1 MNDFKKIWQVNR
13 QEFLDHFESDVKKGL
28 YKKIPYADWR
38 HLKNMHMPYRHF
50 IITKDE
56 FKKNLFIDNEDCT
69 KSILHISGYDN
80 TVSYRGLVDFIL
92 DHWGEFQKTSIPLPK
107 SDKNITQ
114 EGEIYITSSWLD
126 HLNSVPCD
134 GNCWNDNKINTPTTI
149 DSAIEQWTKNG
160 CSDIY
165 SYEDVV
171 YNLKKDGY
179 IKNNNNNKENDNM
192 KTNDLI
198 NFEFGPVSSAQFRM
212 SPYGIAV
219 STNANGWVSYNAKT
233 GEVFNVDILNFD
245 ISKMIYKMP
254 VSLAGI
260 AIGDILIHSGKPV
273 FVRAVNSNGTV
284 SVVNYA
290 DSTVVDILPVK
301 SPFGF
306 NFFNKVTSLINFDAM
321 SADADNPFGNML
333 PLLLFSGDN
342 NKDFDPTMLFLFSS
356 MNNGQDMF
364 KNNPM
369 AFYFLLNQKGNKD
382 MLPFLFMMNNNNNL
396 FGAPAPSTPKN

>member
-1 MNDFKKIWQVNR
+1 MNNFKFWQVNK
-13 QEFLDHFESDVKKGL
+13 QEFLDQFESDVKKGL
-28 YKKIPYADWR
+28 YKKIPYTDWR
-38 HLKNMHMPYRHF
+38 TLKNISCQF
-50 IITKDE
+50 FVITKDE

-92 DHWGEFQKTSIPLPK
+92 DHWGEFQKTSVTLPK

-114 EGEIYITSSWLD
+114 GGEIYITSSWLD
-126 HLNSVPCD
+126 HLNSVH
-134 GNCWNDNKINTPTTI
+134 CWNDNKINTPTTI

-171 YNLKKDGY
+171 NNLKKDGY
-179 IKNNNNNKENDNM
+179 INNNNNNKENNNM

-198 NFEFGPVSSAQFRM
+198 NFEFGPVNSAQFRM

-273 FVRAVNSNGTV
+273 FVRAINSNGTV

-321 SADADNPFGNML
+321 SADAENPFGNML
-333 PLLLFSGDN
+333 PLLLFGGDN

-356 MNNGQDMF
+356 MNNSQDIF

>member
-1 MNDFKKIWQVNR
+1 MNDSILWQVNR
-13 QEFLDHFESDVKKGL
+13 QKFLDHFESDVKKGL
-28 YKKIPYADWR
+28 YKKIPYVDWR
-38 HLKNMHMPYRHF
+38 HLKNMPYRNF
-50 IITKDE
+50 IIIKDKI
-56 FKKNLFIDNEDCT
+56 KKNLFIDNEDCT

-92 DHWGEFQKTSIPLPK
+92 DHWGEFQKTSVTLPK
-107 SDKNITQ
+107 PDKNITQ
-114 EGEIYITSSWLD
+114 GGEVYITSSWLD
-126 HLNSVPCD
+126 HLNSCH
-134 GNCWNDNKINTPTTI
+134 CWNDNKINTPTTI

-171 YNLKKDGY
+171 NNLKKDGY
-179 IKNNNNNKENDNM
+179 INNNNNKENDNM

-198 NFEFGPVSSAQFRM
+198 NFEFGPVNSAQFRM

-233 GEVFNVDILNFD
+233 GEIFNVDILNFD

-254 VSLAGI
+254 VSLACI

-301 SPFGF
+301 NIFGF
-306 NFFNKVTSLINFDAM
+306 NFFTKVVSLIDFSQNTA
-321 SADADNPFGNML
+321 SPDNPFGNILPFLML
-333 PLLLFSGDN
+333 DN
-342 NKDFDPTMLFLFSS
+342 SKENNFDPLAFVFM
-356 MNNGQDMF
+356 MNGNNSNF
-364 KNNPM
+364 FNNPM
-369 AFYFLLNQKGNKD
+369 LLYYLISEGANNKNNF
-382 MLPFLFMMNNNNNL
+382 LPFLLMNSSKDFNFLNNIT
-396 FGAPAPSTPKN
+396 SKEKKEKE